1 MKRLRIAYGRL
12 AQETNA
18 LSPVSTTLEDFRR
31 AVLMEGDEVARA
43 ASRTGE
49 EAPGFMKNAELS
61 GFVRAAERA
70 KKRHGVEVET
80 IPTLSAW
87 AIPAGPLERP
97 AFDEL
102 LGRLLA
108 RLRAAGPVD
117 GVFLSLHGALGVQGL
132 RDPESVILEA
142 VREAT
147 GGKPVT
153 VTQDFHA
160 NLTERRVRS
169 AEAIVAYR
177 TNPHRDHATVGA
189 EAGDILI
196 RTLLGKVRPTNAW
209 RSLPM
214 LLGGG
219 TTLDV
224 LPPFLGLYARMA
236 NMRRNPKILATSVY
250 GCHLWNDD
258 PDLGWSAHVT
268 TDGDRDLAERTAD
281 DLAERLWAMRTQMP
295 PPFSS
300 VEDAIAEARGAR
312 IARKLGVV
320 VFADASDVVSAG
332 STGEN
337 TRILAAL
344 LAEGADLVSYV
355 PLRDPE
361 IVGRLWDVPVGET
374 VTVTVG
380 GKLDPKTNESLVVTG
395 RVLRAQRMLALGRMV
410 VLDLGPVK
418 LVLTELAAFSVKPAF
433 YADLGLPILDADVV
447 VVKNFFPF
455 RIFYLPYARRTI
467 YVKTKGITDFDASY
481 ALTFTDPMHPRDEVL
496 DWRPAD
502 RRRRGIAIAPSP
514 SLAAA
519 SGIL

>member
-1 MKRLRIAYGRL
+1 MKRLRIAYGRI

-18 LSPVSTTLEDFRR
+18 LSPLPTTLGDFQS
-31 AVLMEGDEVARA
+31 AILMEGDEVARA
-43 ASRTGE
+43 ASSHGD
-49 EAPGFMKNAELS
+49 EAPGFIKNAELT
-61 GFVRAAERA
+61 GFLRATERA

-80 IPTLSAW
+80 VPTLSAW
-87 AIPAGPLERP
+87 AIPGGPLART

-102 LGRLLA
+102 LGRLLT
-108 RLRAAGPVD
+108 RLKAAGPLD
-117 GVFLSLHGALGVQGL
+117 GVFLSLHGALGVEGL
-132 RDPESVILEA
+132 PDPESFILEA
-142 VREAT
+142 VRDVT
-147 GGKPVT
+147 GGKPIAAT
-153 VTQDFHA
+153 HDFHA
-160 NLTERRVRS
+160 NLTERRVRA
-169 AEAIVAYR
+169 AETIVAYR

-196 RTLLGKVRPTNAW
+196 RSLMGKVRPTNAW

-219 TTLDV
+219 TTIDV

-236 NMRRNPKILATSVY
+236 NLRRNPKILATSVY

-258 PDLGWSAHVT
+258 PNLGWSAHVT

-281 DLAERLWAMRTQMP
+281 ALAERLWAMRNQLP
-295 PPFSS
+295 PRFSP
-300 VEDAIAEARGAR
+300 VDEAIKEARNSR

-332 STGEN
+332 ATGEN

-344 LAEGADLVSYV
+344 LSEGSDLISYV

-361 IVGRLWDVPVGET
+361 VVERLWEVPIGET
-374 VTVTVG
+374 VTVKVG
-380 GKLDPKTNESLVVTG
+380 GKLDPKTNESLEVTG
-395 RVLRAQRMLALGRMV
+395 RILRAQRMFGFGRMV

-418 LVLTELAAFSVKPAF
+418 LVVTELPSFAVKPEF
-433 YADLGLPILDADVV
+433 YSDLGLRILDADVV

-455 RIFYLPYARRTI
+455 RIYYLPYARRTI

-481 ALTFTDPMHPRDEVL
+481 VLKFTDAMHPRDEVF

-502 RRRRGIAIAPSP
+502 RRRRGLPQSSP
-514 SLAAA
+514 
-519 SGIL
+519 GEGH